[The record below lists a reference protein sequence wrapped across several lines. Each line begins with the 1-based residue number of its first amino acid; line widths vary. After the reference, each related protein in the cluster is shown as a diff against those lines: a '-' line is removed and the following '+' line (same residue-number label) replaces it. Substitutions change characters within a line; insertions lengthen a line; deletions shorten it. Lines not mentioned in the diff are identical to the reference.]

1 MKSGI
6 KKKEKKLLFLIGF
19 VVFVLLYNEMI
30 ISLVIINIKVVLNW
44 NVNLFG

>member
-1 MKSGI
+1 MELKN
-6 KKKEKKLLFLIGF
+6 KEKKLLFLIGF

-44 NVNLFG
+44 NDNLFG